1 MSIRKDTCI
10 ERTIRIKFET
20 PFNYDGNQIES
31 VRIDHRHYTEGCEQD
46 ENPISL
52 DVVAIGVKLTS
63 NGKPDRRE
71 KSGRLSSC
79 GGAAH
84 RIAAIALDELGE
96 EEELAQL
103 LASEA
108 IRISS
113 YLEFRNESPDVVQQY
128 SIKQYA
134 KLRPLVKAALKPA
147 E

>member
-20 PFNYDGNQIES
+20 PFNYDGYQIEA
-31 VRIDHRHYTEGCEQD
+31 VRIDHRHYTEGCEPD
-46 ENPISL
+46 EDPVSL

-71 KSGRLSSC
+71 KSGRLSNC
-79 GGAAH
+79 GGYAQ

-96 EEELAQL
+96 ELDLAQL

-108 IRISS
+108 IRISR
-113 YLEFRNESPDVVQQY
+113 YLDRNELPEVAEQY
-128 SIKQYA
+128 SNKQYE